1 MSTDQ
6 YHPSNAV
13 NTQEI
18 NVPQDNTGELKN
30 PNDPMFQTPEKR
42 PTLESD
48 NSSFGPINPAMENID
63 AEPSNQPPQPNYWR
77 GQMNELKGT
86 VQQVVGNIKQD
97 GNLSSRGEQAKMD
110 GKQEK
115 EAAREIEDEKVER
128 RENN

>member
-42 PTLESD
+42 PVLESD
-48 NSSFGPINPAMENID
+48 NSSFGPINPAMEDID

-77 GQMNELKGT
+77 GQMNSIKGT

>member
-18 NVPQDNTGELKN
+18 NVPQDNTGELKY
-30 PNDPMFQTPEKR
+30 PNDPVFQTPEKR

-48 NSSFGPINPAMENID
+48 NSSFGPIHPDMEKID
-63 AEPSNQPPQPNYWR
+63 AEPTNQPAQPNYWR
-77 GQMNELKGT
+77 GQMNEIKGT

-97 GNLSSRGEQAKMD
+97 GNLTSRGEQAKID
-110 GKQEK
+110 GRQEK
-115 EAAREIEDEKVER
+115 VAAREIEDEKVDR